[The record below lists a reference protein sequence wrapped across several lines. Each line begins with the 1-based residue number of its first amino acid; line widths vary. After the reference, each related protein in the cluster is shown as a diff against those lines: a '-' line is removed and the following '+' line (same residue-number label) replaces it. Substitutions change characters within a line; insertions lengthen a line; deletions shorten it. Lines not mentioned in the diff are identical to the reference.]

1 MHEHLDLSEE
11 EAWASTSARAAPHA
25 ENGWLGMQ
33 SEQEEQVGVLVA
45 TMAANAAFHCCSLL
59 PHTKWEGKAAVAAL
73 AAAVVAAAALAAVAL
88 AAAALAAAACH
99 CFSLLPHMKWAGEAH
114 VPDEEGGPPGAASR
128 G

>member
-33 SEQEEQVGVLVA
+33 SEQEEQVGLLVA
-45 TMAANAAFHCCSLL
+45 TMAAFHCCSLL

-73 AAAVVAAAALAAVAL
+73 AAAVVAATAL

-99 CFSLLPHMKWAGEAH
+99 CFSLLPHTKWAGEAH
-114 VPDEEGGPPGAASR
+114 VPDKEGGPPGASSR